1 MQRPIW
7 RVSVAL
13 AVAMSAVIMACPGGG
28 GGGGGDEDDL
38 FITATPR
45 TINNQ
50 GLSSQI
56 EVTATKADGTAGTG
70 NVVLKAAAG
79 QFTNGTAE
87 ETLTLGAGGKASTT
101 FACNVAL
108 DAKCVNNVRI
118 DGTWNTTTS
127 STTLVVSGTS
137 GNTDA
142 GPKTDAGPTPD
153 AGPKPDAGP
162 GGGDAGPTV
171 AYAVAVEFSKP
182 LLVANTGDTANVT
195 ATVTRTSNNSPAV
208 GVQVNFATTLGSFTP
223 ALGAPTAQATTDASG
238 KATVAIYVA
247 NTSPGTARITAA
259 YDDGRAARDLQFAAV
274 SSMVYQNSTNT
285 KALLGL
291 ASSGRD
297 TTTPILFKVTN
308 SNQQPVP
315 GIEVSFEVS
324 GAAGASVTPTA
335 VTDNQG
341 IVSTTLRSGD
351 SVGVAIVRAIVTAT
365 KNSTPDVSATHPG
378 TPIVGGKPSDKS
390 FFIDC
395 TQKNLG
401 ALHANPPP
409 RGNVTTQCEVKLV
422 DRFSNPVGLPTPVQW
437 FSEAGSI
444 DSPSTSKAQTGG
456 QPSADTGRATTI
468 FNTSGGLPYRVTP
481 LTPAT
486 GLPERVLGDPTDPD
500 TRNPRDMAVTVI
512 AVVAGEE
519 EFADGSGSGPTAGTL
534 NGRWDPGEWFTDLGE
549 PLIDRNDNGV
559 WDSGEV
565 FIDTER
571 IDCANPSA
579 PATKNNRW
587 DGPNGCWDANTQLW
601 RPVIIVYSGPLYT
614 GPDLVEYFELNP
626 AAPHSVPVNGFVDV
640 FFRWSDPYFNRMSPD
655 GASFSVNKSGNR
667 GQVAVTASDAS
678 AVAYGGFEVRY
689 LLREGTTLPNG
700 SIQVGPLCDTAK
712 PSPVGSGSS
721 PVLTRCVRTLEYTFL
736 RGGNTGTVRL
746 TGATTGVGGPVTSTV
761 ELRGNHGFSAAP
773 IVQWTAVYE

>member
-28 GGGGGDEDDL
+28 GGGGGGEDDL
-38 FITATPR
+38 FITASPR
-45 TINNQ
+45 TINDQ
-50 GLSSQI
+50 GLTSQI

-70 NVVLKAAAG
+70 SVVLQAVAG
-79 QFTNGTAE
+79 RFANGTAT
-87 ETLTLGAGGKASTT
+87 ETLTLGANGKATAT
-101 FACNVAL
+101 FSCNKA
-108 DAKCVNNVRI
+108 DDSRCSGNVRI
-118 DGTWNTTTS
+118 DGTWNTVTA
-127 STTLVVSGTS
+127 STTLVVSSTGGGTD
-137 GNTDA
+137 GGGGGGTD
-142 GPKTDAGPTPD
+142 G
-153 AGPKPDAGP
+153 GPKPDASLP
-162 GGGDAGPTV
+162 DGGIA
-171 AYAVAVEFSKP
+171 AYVIVIETSKP
-182 LLVANTGDTANVT
+182 LLVANTGDQTNVT
-195 ATVTRTSNNSPAV
+195 ATVTRTSNNTPAV

-223 ALGAPTAQATTDASG
+223 ALGAATAQATTDANG
-238 KATVAIYVA
+238 KATVTLYVA
-247 NTSPGTARITAA
+247 NTTPGTARITAT
-259 YDDGRAARDLQFAAV
+259 YDEGRGIKDLPFAAV
-274 SSMVYQNSTNT
+274 SSMVYQTSAST

-297 TTTPILFKVTN
+297 TTTPIIFKVTN

-315 GIEVSFEVS
+315 NVEVSFEVS

-335 VTDNQG
+335 TTDNAG

-422 DRFSNPVGLPTPVQW
+422 DRFSNPVGLSTPVQW
-437 FSEAGSI
+437 FAEAGSI
-444 DSPSTSKAQTGG
+444 DSPSNSKAQTGG
-456 QPSADTGRATTI
+456 QPSADTGKATTI
-468 FNTSGGLPYRVTP
+468 FSTSGGLPYPVTP
-481 LTPAT
+481 LA
-486 GLPERVLGDPTDPD
+486 GERVLGDPTDPN

-519 EFADGSGSGPTAGTL
+519 EFADGSGSGSTAGQL

-579 PATKNNRW
+579 PATKNNKW

-614 GPDLVEYFELNP
+614 GPDLAEYFELNP
-626 AAPHSVPVNGFVDV
+626 AAPHSVPAGGVVDV

-655 GASFSVNKSGNR
+655 GASFSVSRSGNR
-667 GQVAVTASDAS
+667 GQAAVVAGDPAAF
-678 AVAYGGFEVRY
+678 AYGGFNVQY
-689 LLREGTTLPNG
+689 LVREGTTQPNG
-700 SIQVGPLCDTAK
+700 TIQVGPLCDTGK
-712 PSPVGSGSS
+712 PSPAGSTTS
-721 PVLTRCVRTLEYTFL
+721 PVTTRCVRTLEYTFL

-746 TGATTGVGGPVTSTV
+746 TGGAAPPSPSVSTV
-761 ELRGNHGFSAAP
+761 DLRANHQFSASP
-773 IVQWTAVYE
+773 GVQWTATFE